1 MSAVDTLT
9 LAWWLG
15 PWSRGAQPGGVR
27 RRTVEVEGAGGPSY
41 LYAPTGQAP
50 RAAWL
55 ISPGLHHDGPDDP
68 RMERFAMALA
78 SAGAVVLSPRSPEL
92 CRLRLAPDAIA
103 ALGRAR
109 AALAAAPEAAG
120 LPLRVVSVSVGALAA
135 LRLAA
140 SAEVERVVVIG
151 GYADPVAMIA
161 SLCGADAEHRDPL
174 NQPVAFLTFLD
185 HLPVAVHDRA
195 RLETAWRWFVRT
207 AWPHDAWKRPGA
219 TAHHAAAR
227 ELAREVDARD
237 RDVFLTGCGVAPGGH
252 GLVRAALASG
262 AYGHLDWRPHAPA
275 VRAEVVAVHGVTD
288 NVMPIAQLDALA
300 AALPAARTIR
310 LGSFAH
316 SKTVASLPALARDLR
331 ALRHVLH
338 ALAPGE
344 RRAPA
349 PSDRRSGA
357 PSSAWPTDG
366 RVISS
371 HA

>member
-1 MSAVDTLT
+1 MPALDTLR

-15 PWSRGAQPGGVR
+15 PWSRGSKPRGVR
-27 RRTVEVEGAGGPSY
+27 RRSVDIAGAGGPSY
-41 LYAPTGQAP
+41 LYAPSERAP
-50 RAAWL
+50 RVAWL

-68 RMERFAMALA
+68 RMERFASALA

-92 CRLRLAPDAIA
+92 CRLRLGRDAID
-103 ALGRAR
+103 ALARAR

-140 SAEVERVVVIG
+140 APGAAGDIERVVVIG
-151 GYADPVAMIA
+151 GYADPTAMIA

-185 HLPVAVHDRA
+185 HLPARVHDRA

-207 AWPHDAWKRPGA
+207 AWPHEAWKRPGA

-227 ELAREVDARD
+227 ELSREVDTRD
-237 RDVFLTGCGVAPGGH
+237 RELFLTGCGVAPGGH
-252 GLVRAALASG
+252 ALVSAAIASG
-262 AYGHLDWRPHAPA
+262 AYDHIDWRPHAPA
-275 VRAEVVAVHGVTD
+275 VRAEVIAVHGVTD
-288 NVMPIAQLDALA
+288 NVMPIGQLDALA

-316 SKTVASLPALARDLR
+316 SKTVSSLPALARDLR
-331 ALRHVLH
+331 GLRQVLH
-338 ALAPGE
+338 ALA
-344 RRAPA
+344 
-349 PSDRRSGA
+349 
-357 PSSAWPTDG
+357 
-366 RVISS
+366 
-371 HA
+371 